1 MRVLLQRVEQARV
14 EVEGQEVGAIG
25 AGLLLLVGIE
35 GDDNATDID
44 WLVRK
49 LVGLRIFEGGTGKM
63 NRSLADIDGQ
73 ALAVSQFTLFASCR
87 KGARPSWSRAA
98 PPEVSLPL
106 FNEFVARLTVEL
118 GKPVPTGVFGAEMK
132 VSLVNDGPV
141 TMLLDSRNPE

>member
-49 LVGLRIFEGGTGKM
+49 LVGLRIFEDGTGKM

>member
-14 EVEGQEVGAIG
+14 EVEERVVGAIG

-49 LVGLRIFEGGTGKM
+49 LVGLRIFEDGTGKM
-63 NRSLADIDGQ
+63 NRSLSDIDGQ

>member
-14 EVEGQEVGAIG
+14 EVEERVVGAIG

-49 LVGLRIFEGGTGKM
+49 LVGLRIFEDGTGKM

>member
-14 EVEGQEVGAIG
+14 EVEERVVGAIG

-49 LVGLRIFEGGTGKM
+49 LVGLRIFEDGTGKM

-118 GKPVPTGVFGAEMK
+118 GKPVPTGVFGAEMR

>member
-49 LVGLRIFEGGTGKM
+49 LVGLRIFEDGTGKM

-106 FNEFVARLTVEL
+106 FNECVARLTVEL
-118 GKPVPTGVFGAEMK
+118 G
-132 VSLVNDGPV
+132 
-141 TMLLDSRNPE
+141 

>member
-14 EVEGQEVGAIG
+14 EVEERVVGAIG

-49 LVGLRIFEGGTGKM
+49 LVGLRIFEYGTGKM

>member
-14 EVEGQEVGAIG
+14 EVEERVVGAIG

-44 WLVRK
+44 WRVRK
-49 LVGLRIFEGGTGKM
+49 LVGLRIFEDGTGKM

>member
-14 EVEGQEVGAIG
+14 EVEERVVGAIG

-49 LVGLRIFEGGTGKM
+49 LVGLRIFEDGTGKM
-63 NRSLADIDGQ
+63 NRSLSDIDGQ

-106 FNEFVARLTVEL
+106 FNEFVARLPVEL